1 VRSDQS
7 PKRKA
12 ASSSAFAALILC
24 AILLAGLMPLSIAR
38 VEIADRD
45 VQPSALSRVAELLPE
60 PPDWRRLHR
69 SDDDA
74 SPQTR
79 RLFDRLR
86 ALNAQKKRLSERA
99 AQPDLQLDE
108 FP

>member
-1 VRSDQS
+1 MRSDQL

-38 VEIADRD
+38 VEIAERD
-45 VQPSALSRVAELLPE
+45 IQPSAPSRVAELLPE
-60 PPDWRRLHR
+60 PPDWRRPH
-69 SDDDA
+69 SYDDDVGR
-74 SPQTR
+74 PTH

-86 ALNAQKKRLSERA
+86 ALDAQKKRLSERA
-99 AQPDLQLDE
+99 AQPYLQLDE